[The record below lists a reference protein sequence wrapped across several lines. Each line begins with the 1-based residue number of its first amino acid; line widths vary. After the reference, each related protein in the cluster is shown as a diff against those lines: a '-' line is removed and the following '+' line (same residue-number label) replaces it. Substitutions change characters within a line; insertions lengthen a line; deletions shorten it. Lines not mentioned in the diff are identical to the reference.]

1 MAQIITFSRL
11 LKNSVLE
18 PDQKGPRCE
27 AREVSES
34 GGVLGQYVGASASSA
49 TKQIGLFQQ
58 ALRIAVVC
66 ALLLNLAV
74 SLSARI
80 VLAAE
85 SKPSWQLDWE
95 KTVKAA
101 EEEGA
106 VSIYMTQAFESV
118 FREAFQRKY
127 PKIKVSTVTGR
138 GFQLSQRIMSER
150 RADKYIADLYISGNI
165 TPLTVFHRA
174 KILEPIKPLLLLPEV
189 VDTSGWFEGK
199 HHYDDPENRYIF
211 VFEGTPRSGE
221 ITYNAKM
228 VNPSEIKSYWD
239 LLSLKWKGKIVSV
252 DPFVAGP
259 ISAAQ
264 IFFYK
269 QPDLGPEY
277 LRRLHAETDIV
288 IVRSN
293 EQLLDWLSAGKYS
306 FGFGARDIDTAIL
319 QGLPLSQFLPGSLKE
334 GSSVTA
340 YNGTL
345 SFFNRAPHPN
355 AARVAANWLLSR
367 EGQTTWLD
375 HNQKTGGLY
384 DSLREDISK
393 EKVSD
398 RARRVKGAKFLWLKP
413 EWIEEIDSIRE
424 LIKKSLP
431 DAAKAK

>member
-1 MAQIITFSRL
+1 MTA
-11 LKNSVLE
+11 
-18 PDQKGPRCE
+18 
-27 AREVSES
+27 A
-34 GGVLGQYVGASASSA
+34 ASLRVV
-49 TKQIGLFQQ
+49 IGL
-58 ALRIAVVC
+58 LLSIASIYSREPLV
-66 ALLLNLAV
+66 
-74 SLSARI
+74 I
-80 VLAAE
+80 AAE
-85 SKPSWQLDWE
+85 PKPAWQADWD

-101 EEEGA
+101 EQEGA
-106 VSIYMTQAFESV
+106 VSIYMTQAFEPV
-118 FREAFQRKY
+118 FREAFQKKY
-127 PKIKVSTVTGR
+127 PRIKVTAVTGR
-138 GFQLSQRIMSER
+138 GFQLSQRIMNER
-150 RADKYIADLYISGNI
+150 RADRYMADLYVSGNI

-189 VDTSGWFEGK
+189 VDPSGWFEST

-221 ITYNAKM
+221 ITYNSKL

-239 LLSLKWKGKIVSV
+239 LLNPKWKGKIVSV
-252 DPFVAGP
+252 DPLVSGP
-259 ISAAQ
+259 INAAQ

-269 QPDLGPEY
+269 HPDLGPEY
-277 LRRLHAETDIV
+277 LRRLHAETDMV

-293 EQLLDWLSAGKYS
+293 EQLLDWLSSGKFL
-306 FGFGARDIDTAIL
+306 FGFGARDVDTAMM

-355 AARVAANWLLSR
+355 AAKVAVNWLLSR

-375 HNQKTGGLY
+375 YNQKTGGLY

-398 RARRVKGAKFLWLKP
+398 QARRVKGAKLLWLKP
-413 EWIEEIDSIRE
+413 EWIEELDSIRDI
-424 LIKKSLP
+424 IKKALASSG
-431 DAAKAK
+431 KGRS